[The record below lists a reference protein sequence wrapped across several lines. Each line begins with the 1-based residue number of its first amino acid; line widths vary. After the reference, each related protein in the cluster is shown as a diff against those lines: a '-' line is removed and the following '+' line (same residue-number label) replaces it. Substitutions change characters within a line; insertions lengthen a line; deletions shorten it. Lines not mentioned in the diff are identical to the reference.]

1 MLVVKKKNGGDMKKI
16 IFLLAFLAFTTCEAV
31 AESAEEMM
39 ATFLN
44 LKGQLCAKVLTVS
57 KLSLPD
63 TYEVRCIEYRGGSGT
78 VDYIVNVKSGEVFK
92 R

>member
-1 MLVVKKKNGGDMKKI
+1 MRRLI
-16 IFLLAFLAFTTCEAV
+16 LLLCFTAILAFPVTSRAT
-31 AESAEEMM
+31 SDAEEMM

-44 LKGQLCAKVLTVS
+44 LKGQLCATIVNIAPLKI
-57 KLSLPD
+57 KD

-78 VDYIVNVKSGEVFK
+78 VDYIVNVSTGEVFK

>member
-1 MLVVKKKNGGDMKKI
+1 MKRLFFAALI
-16 IFLLAFLAFTTCEAV
+16 IFIFCSRAYAGD
-31 AESAEEMM
+31 AEEMM

-44 LKGQLCAKVLTVS
+44 LKGQLCAKVANVS
-57 KLSLPD
+57 KLSMPD

-78 VDYIVNVKSGEVFK
+78 VDYIVNLKSGEVFK

>member
-1 MLVVKKKNGGDMKKI
+1 MEKVFISLV
-16 IFLLAFLAFTTCEAV
+16 FFAV
-31 AESAEEMM
+31 FCGTARAEQSAEEMM

-44 LKGQLCAKVLTVS
+44 LKGQLCAKVVNVA

-63 TYEVRCIEYRGGSGT
+63 SYEVRCIEYRGGTGT
-78 VDYIVNVKSGEVFK
+78 VDYVVNVKSGEVVK

>member
-1 MLVVKKKNGGDMKKI
+1 MKQI
-16 IFLLAFLAFTTCEAV
+16 LFALLLAGFLGTSTAHAGE
-31 AESAEEMM
+31 AEELM
-39 ATFLN
+39 ATVLN
-44 LKGQLCAKVLTVS
+44 LKGQLCAKVVNIS
-57 KLSLPD
+57 KLSIPD